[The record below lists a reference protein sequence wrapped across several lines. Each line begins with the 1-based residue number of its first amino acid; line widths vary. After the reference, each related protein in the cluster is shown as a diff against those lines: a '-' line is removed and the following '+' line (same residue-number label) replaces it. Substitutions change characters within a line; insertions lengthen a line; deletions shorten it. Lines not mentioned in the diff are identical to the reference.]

1 MYEIV
6 IKIVGTIIF
15 VPMWFVGI
23 NELFTQYL

>member
-6 IKIVGTIIF
+6 LKIVGTIIF
-15 VPMWFVGI
+15 VPMWLLSI